1 MSAEAF
7 ISSFLQSL
15 NEILT
20 AANVIVA
27 ASLLLYNLTRNLH
40 NRVTR
45 SSASVLACVTIA
57 YLADVFVSL
66 DPLPGAHGLAL
77 RIQWIGIAFIPSAL
91 FHLADTLLAT
101 TGLPSRGRRRRIVRI
116 LYLLSFVF
124 SFAAIFTDTVVSVSD
139 RGGHVTLSAEFLFP
153 VFLAFFL
160 GVILATFL
168 FVDRARR
175 RGLTRT
181 SQRRMAYLQFAVLT
195 PAFGIFPFSVLL
207 PETNTLSLGTLLLV
221 NAANLVVILM
231 LIFLSYPLSFFGS
244 DKPDRVVKVELLRFL
259 LRGPGTGL
267 MALAT
272 IIFTTQATRILGLA
286 GEDFM
291 PFAVVG
297 VVMLWQWSISLGLPT
312 LEKLLIYNDDSN
324 EQLSKLQD
332 LSDRVLTRSDMIQ
345 LIEAT
350 LRSISD
356 YFRVPSAFV
365 LAYDG
370 TRFDTIS
377 QIGKPVEET
386 SFSDDKAHLL
396 ATIEAINGE
405 NGHFHKWTAFQ
416 IVPLYSLRAANEEI
430 DEHYLIGLLG
440 VQGTEE
446 SIHVPDEDQP
456 LMKRYI
462 NRLQQTLED
471 MMLQT
476 EVFAALEGLLPQ
488 ISMTRTRAN
497 AIEYRVTNPAQV
509 PQLNIPSRDEM
520 YEQVRAALRHYWG
533 GPGITRSRLLNLN
546 VVQQEMD
553 QAGTPTQALR
563 NVILRAI
570 ERLRPEGER
579 SMFGNEWIIYN
590 ILDLRFIE
598 GKKVKE
604 VTKRMS
610 MSDADFY
617 RKQRVAI
624 SAITDTLLLME
635 AEEATTAS

>member
-7 ISSFLQSL
+7 MSSVIQSL

-20 AANVIVA
+20 AANVIIA
-27 ASLLLYNLTRNLH
+27 ASLLLYNLTRNLN

-45 SSASVLACVTIA
+45 SSAAVLACVTIA
-57 YLADVFVSL
+57 YLVDAFGSL
-66 DPLPGAHGLAL
+66 GPVQASAHAWAT

-116 LYLLSFVF
+116 LYVLSGVF
-124 SFAAIFTDTVVSVSD
+124 SVAALFTDSIFTVTI
-139 RGGHVTLSAEFLFP
+139 RGNNVILSPQFLFP
-153 VFLAFFL
+153 VFMAFFL
-160 GVILATFL
+160 SLSITIFL
-168 FVDRARR
+168 FMDRARR

-181 SQRRMAYLQFAVLT
+181 SRRRMAYLQFAVLT
-195 PAFGIFPFSVLL
+195 PAIGIFPFSLLL
-207 PETNTLSLGTLLLV
+207 PQTEPESLGILLLV
-221 NAANLVVILM
+221 NAANFVVILM

-259 LRGPGTGL
+259 LRGPGTGML
-267 MALAT
+267 ALAT
-272 IIFTTQATRILGLA
+272 IIFTTQATRIMGLS

-291 PFAVVG
+291 PFAVVS
-297 VVMLWQWSISLGLPT
+297 VVMLWQWSISLGLPY
-312 LEKLLIYNDDSN
+312 LEKVLIYSDDSN
-324 EQLSKLQD
+324 EQLAKLQD
-332 LSDRVLTRSDMIQ
+332 LSDRVLTRPDLIQ

-350 LRSISD
+350 LRAISD
-356 YFRVPSAFV
+356 YFRVPGAFV
-365 LAYDG
+365 LGFDG
-370 TRFDTIS
+370 QNIEVIKRIGKVTEEALLAESQTNLMDTIN
-377 QIGKPVEET
+377 
-386 SFSDDKAHLL
+386 AL
-396 ATIEAINGE
+396 NGQ
-405 NGHFHKWTAFQ
+405 NGAFHNWQSYQ
-416 IVPLYSLRAANEEI
+416 IVPLYSERIANNSDQESF
-430 DEHYLIGLLG
+430 LIGIMG
-440 VQGTEE
+440 VKASESELYVPEE
-446 SIHVPDEDQP
+446 DKS
-456 LMKRYI
+456 LMTRYI

-488 ISMTRTRAN
+488 ISTTRSRAN
-497 AIEYRVTNPAQV
+497 AIEYRMINGSQSTPA
-509 PQLNIPSRDEM
+509 NMPSREEM

-533 GPGITRSRLLNLN
+533 GPGITRSRLLNLA

-570 ERLRPEGER
+570 ERLRPEGDR

-624 SAITDTLLLME
+624 GAVTDTLLLME
-635 AEEATTAS
+635 AEDASAS